1 MKQYLLE
8 LFIGLFFAVTIIVAA
23 LASAI
28 DIPFIYQGF

>member
-8 LFIGLFFAVTIIVAA
+8 MIIGLFFATTILAAA

>member
-1 MKQYLLE
+1 MKKYFIE
-8 LFIGLFFAVTIIVAA
+8 MIIGLFLCVVIISAT

>member
-1 MKQYLLE
+1 MKQYILE
-8 LFIGLFFAVTIIVAA
+8 LFIGLFFAATIMATA